1 MRKFK
6 IGKSNDVVSSSNDSQ
21 AKISHKTVEAFM
33 PMQLGHVKRI
43 ISLLLILLFFILVF
57 PFHCA
62 CNSVNV

>member
-43 ISLLLILLFFILVF
+43 ISLLLSLLFFLF
-57 PFHCA
+57 
-62 CNSVNV
+62 